1 MATKKKTT
9 APAEELVTE
18 TIEQPTPEVV
28 EKTEKPAKTKVS
40 KVKLGIVT
48 ECEQLNIRSAASKNA
63 TRVAVIPK
71 GTELEIE
78 SFESGSEWLKVSTK
92 TGIKGFVMA
101 KFVTVK

>member
-9 APAEELVTE
+9 TPVEEVE
-18 TIEQPTPEVV
+18 VIEQPTPEVV
-28 EKTEKPAKTKVS
+28 EKPAKTKVS

-71 GTELEIE
+71 GTEFEIE
-78 SFESGSEWLKVSTK
+78 SFESGSEWLKITTK